1 MKTFTFDDLLQSYF
15 SERWLTERSR
25 ISYSVPVKLFRR
37 FVGQDKLPAEV
48 SRDDVREWREFCFSE
63 EGRNLAHSSWNNY
76 CRHNR
81 ILYKH
86 AIDHALI
93 DISFNPFAKMEVSSP
108 KKRKKT
114 LSKRQVEMAREA
126 ISLYKKMELYRKKPS
141 VLHPVWFWE
150 VVFETFYHTGI
161 RLTQLLLMKPED
173 INLKSRVLT
182 ATWQGAK
189 NNREHFVP
197 ISNALYP
204 HLENLMNSAKMVGIQ
219 RGEQIFNVNR
229 FSVRHRMETM
239 DSWQVESFYQKL
251 SQICGY
257 QMSPHRFRH
266 TLGTE
271 LMKEPDRN
279 LHIVKALLGHS
290 NISTTLEYVE
300 VDIGSLRSAIEGRL

>member
-25 ISYSVPVKLFRR
+25 TSYCVPVKLFRR
-37 FVGQDKLPAEV
+37 FLGQEKLPEEV
-48 SRDDVREWREFCFSE
+48 TREDVRKWRDFCFSE
-63 EGRNLAHSSWNNY
+63 SGRNLSHSSWNNY

-81 ILYKH
+81 ILFKH
-86 AIDHALI
+86 AIDHALMHV
-93 DISFNPFAKMEVSSP
+93 SSNPFVKMEVSSP

-114 LSKRQVEMAREA
+114 LNKRQVEMAREA
-126 ISLYKKMELYRKKPS
+126 IDLHKKIERYRNKPS
-141 VLHPVWFWE
+141 VLHPAWFWE

-173 INLKSRVLT
+173 IDLKGRVLT

-204 HLENLMNSAKMVGIQ
+204 HLENLMNSARMVGIK

-300 VDIGSLRSAIEGRL
+300 VDIGSLRSVIEGRT

>member
-1 MKTFTFDDLLQSYF
+1 MKPFTFDDLLQSYF
-15 SERWLTERSR
+15 SERWLTDRSR
-25 ISYSVPVKLFRR
+25 TSYFVPVKLFRR
-37 FVGQDKLPAEV
+37 FVGQDKLPEEV
-48 SRDDVREWREFCFSE
+48 TRDDVRQWRDFCFSE
-63 EGRNLAHSSWNNY
+63 TGRNLAHSSWNNY

-81 ILYKH
+81 ILFKH

-93 DISFNPFAKMEVSSP
+93 PISSNPFAKMEVNSP

-114 LSKRQVEMAREA
+114 LSKRQVDMAREA
-126 ISLYKKMELYRKKPS
+126 IDLHKKIERYRRSPS
-141 VLHPVWFWE
+141 ILHPAWFWE

-173 INLKSRVLT
+173 IDLKGRVLT

-204 HLENLMNSAKMVGIQ
+204 HLENLMNSAKMVGIK

-229 FSVRHRMETM
+229 FSVRHRMEMM

-300 VDIGSLRSAIEGRL
+300 VDIGSLRSALEGRV